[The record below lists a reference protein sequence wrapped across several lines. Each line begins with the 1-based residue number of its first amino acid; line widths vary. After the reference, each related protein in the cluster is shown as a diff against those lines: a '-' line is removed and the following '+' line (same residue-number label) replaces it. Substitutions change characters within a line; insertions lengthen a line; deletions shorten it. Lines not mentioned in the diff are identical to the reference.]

1 MKTRLLSLFV
11 LSLFG
16 IQASFAQSKITGQV
30 LDESSEPL
38 IGASVKV
45 KGTTIG
51 MPTDIN
57 GNFQLDV
64 APGSTLEVSYLGYA
78 TRYNSYYLFTYW
90 RVHDSGDNNNNFKW
104 NISAN
109 LSLDRNK
116 VTKLYSGVER
126 ILNGTDRQGNIFIG
140 ESLSNIYTYKCG
152 GIANENN
159 RALWEN
165 IDFNGR
171 TVGLGDLFALDI
183 SGPDGKPDG
192 VVDAYD
198 RYIYG
203 NTDPKAYGG
212 FSTDLSW
219 KGLTL
224 NAVFNYSVGVLR

>member
-78 TRYNSYYLFTYW
+78 TREVKTSA
-90 RVHDSGDNNNNFKW
+90 SGKMKIVLKSDDNQ
-104 NISAN
+104 I
-109 LSLDRNK
+109 
-116 VTKLYSGVER
+116 E
-126 ILNGTDRQGNIFIG
+126 
-140 ESLSNIYTYKCG
+140 
-152 GIANENN
+152 
-159 RALWEN
+159 
-165 IDFNGR
+165 
-171 TVGLGDLFALDI
+171 
-183 SGPDGKPDG
+183 G
-192 VVDAYD
+192 VV
-198 RYIYG
+198 
-203 NTDPKAYGG
+203 
-212 FSTDLSW
+212 
-219 KGLTL
+219 
-224 NAVFNYSVGVLR
+224 VVGVLMKKSDLTGAVSHVDADVLTEKPVTNINEALQGRIAGVNISKGTTPSDDSSIKVRGTNTINSGSSPIYVVDGLVMDNQFGFYNSINVNDVESIEVLKDASATALYGSRGANGVIVVTTKKG